1 MMKSRQT
8 RDELKQRTDLK
19 KLWFERLTITI
30 TKPKQHKT
38 GKILD
43 FLKIQNMC
51 FCSEMSE
58 L

>member
-1 MMKSRQT
+1 MKSRQT

-38 GKILD
+38 GKIFD

>member
-19 KLWFERLTITI
+19 KLWFKRLTITI
-30 TKPKQHKT
+30 TKPKQHRSGKT
-38 GKILD
+38 FD

-51 FCSEMSE
+51 FCSKMRE